1 MTNQILSRSLH
12 QADDECMQYTTML
25 VDKLESM
32 KTQYA
37 SDDTITDDVAGQAY
51 VEQFGLETFQRADN
65 AVRAN
70 SVTKQT
76 ADTFLAAAT
85 FLDLVQ
91 IWGAPSQEIVAKIK
105 YAKYHAVRIAKAI
118 KAGEDPNDSNP
129 EPAPVPT
136 EDAVVQLDPEDPEV
150 KDIENPAG
158 SYQPPSIVDEQAHV
172 DQQLLTER
180 AAQWN
185 AASLPRPNGEVPP
198 TPEASAAAPVDSR
211 TTQDI
216 NHRQDSIG
224 GGYFPEVQ
232 SPPTDAQQPANT
244 ADLFDIPCAA
254 SHDPNAPIIVQPP
267 AIPPAPAFDPY
278 DFYNDK
284 MDIDPATAGDPP
296 DEAPLIAPKPVHPS
310 THLPPQ
316 PPAASKPLWSRS
328 AASTPKPPA
337 VPSAPTAPTATTR
350 TGPSA
355 ITAGF
360 ARDVTDV
367 DDAAMAEAQKHAKWA
382 ISALNF
388 EDVATAVKELR
399 IALGALGQT

>member
-1 MTNQILSRSLH
+1 
-12 QADDECMQYTTML
+12 ML

-65 AVRAN
+65 ALRAN
-70 SVTKQT
+70 GVTKQT

-91 IWGAPSQEIVAKIK
+91 IWGQPSQEIVAKIK

-129 EPAPVPT
+129 EPAPVPS

-150 KDIENPAG
+150 KDINNPAG
-158 SYQPPSIVDEQAHV
+158 SYQPPSIEDEQTHV
-172 DQQLLTER
+172 DRQLHTEG

-198 TPEASAAAPVDSR
+198 TPEAADSR

-232 SPPTDAQQPANT
+232 SPPSDGQQSSNT
-244 ADLFDIPCAA
+244 ADLFDIPSAA
-254 SHDPNAPIIVQPP
+254 SHDPTAPIIVQPP
-267 AIPPAPAFDPY
+267 AVPPAPAFDPH

-284 MDIDPATAGDPP
+284 MDVDAATADDPP
-296 DEAPLIAPKPVHPS
+296 DEAPIIAPKPIQPS
-310 THLPPQ
+310 TQRPPQ

-337 VPSAPTAPTATTR
+337 TTVPPPTATAR

-367 DDAAMAEAQKHAKWA
+367 DDAAMAEAQKHARWA

-388 EDVATAVKELR
+388 EDVATAVRELR
-399 IALGALGQT
+399 IALGALGES

>member
-25 VDKLESM
+25 IDKLESM

-91 IWGAPSQEIVAKIK
+91 IWSSPNQEIVAKIK

-150 KDIENPAG
+150 KDINNPAG
-158 SYQPPSIVDEQAHV
+158 SYQPPSIEDEQAHV
-172 DQQLLTER
+172 DQQLHTEG

-185 AASLPRPNGEVPP
+185 AASLPRPTGEVPP
-198 TPEASAAAPVDSR
+198 TPDAADS
-211 TTQDI
+211 TTIQDI

-224 GGYFPEVQ
+224 GGYFPEIQ
-232 SPPTDAQQPANT
+232 SPPTDFPKAANT
-244 ADLFDIPCAA
+244 ADLFDIPSAA
-254 SHDPNAPIIVQPP
+254 SHDPSRSIVVQPP
-267 AIPPAPAFDPY
+267 AIPPAPAFDPH

-284 MDIDPATAGDPP
+284 MDVDAATADDPP
-296 DEAPLIAPKPVHPS
+296 DEAPFIAPKPVQPS
-310 THLPPQ
+310 SHLPPQ

-328 AASTPKPPA
+328 AASTTKPPA
-337 VPSAPTAPTATTR
+337 VGPAPTAR
-350 TGPSA
+350 TVPSA

-360 ARDVTDV
+360 ARDANDV
-367 DDAAMAEAQKHAKWA
+367 DDAAIAEAQKHARWA

-399 IALGALGQT
+399 IALGALGGD